1 MSAPDVSPKH
11 VSMRT
16 PLGRVKSLGS
26 ARSGTQDFFR
36 QRITAIAMILLII
49 PGIVVIMKLL
59 GSNQATASQTL
70 GNPAVAII
78 MVLFIIASV
87 WHMKIGMQVVLEDYI
102 HDEKLKLAL
111 VIGNHFFCWSVG
123 LVSIYAIIKLS
134 SGV

>member
-1 MSAPDVSPKH
+1 MSADFTPKH

-49 PGIVVIMKLL
+49 PGIVIIMKLV

-78 MVLFIIASV
+78 MVLFIVASC
-87 WHMKIGMQVVLEDYI
+87 WHMRIGMQVVLEDYI

-111 VIGNHFFCWSVG
+111 IIGNHFFCWSVG
-123 LVSIYAIIKLS
+123 LASIYAIIKLS

>member
-1 MSAPDVSPKH
+1 MSAPDISPKPA
-11 VSMRT
+11 SMRT

-36 QRITAIAMILLII
+36 QRITAIAMILLIV
-49 PGIVVIMKLL
+49 PGIVIIMTLL
-59 GSNQATASQTL
+59 RSNQATASQIL

-111 VIGNHFFCWSVG
+111 IVGNHFFCWSVG
-123 LVSIYAIIKLS
+123 LASIYAILKLS

>member
-11 VSMRT
+11 ASMRT
-16 PLGRVKSLGS
+16 PLGRVRSLGS

-49 PGIVVIMKLL
+49 PGTVIIMKIL
-59 GSNQATASQTL
+59 GSNQATASQIL

-78 MVLFIIASV
+78 MVLFIVASV
-87 WHMKIGMQVVLEDYI
+87 WHMRIGMQVVLEDYI

-111 VIGNHFFCWSVG
+111 IISNHFFCWSVG
-123 LVSIYAIIKLS
+123 LASIYAIIKLS

>member
-1 MSAPDVSPKH
+1 MSAPDTSKPA
-11 VSMRT
+11 SMRT
-16 PLGRVKSLGS
+16 PLGRVRSLGS

-49 PGIVVIMKLL
+49 PGIVIIMKIL

-70 GNPAVAII
+70 GNPAVAIV
-78 MVLFIIASV
+78 MVLFIVASV
-87 WHMKIGMQVVLEDYI
+87 WHMRIGMQVVLEDYI

-111 VIGNHFFCWSVG
+111 IIGNHFFCWSVG
-123 LVSIYAIIKLS
+123 LASIYAIIKLS